1 MRHLSNFLRPAGSC
15 CRTARDWF
23 AVLLILILT
32 LLPVFTSVFFLI
44 VGNGLLTTLVPLRA
58 AIEHFSAPQ
67 IGLIGASYFAGMLAG
82 TWLAP
87 LIVRRIGHVRAF
99 AAYAA
104 LVAIAAIS
112 FALTDQLW
120 LWMVLR
126 AANGFALGG
135 LYGIV
140 ESWII
145 ARAGP
150 TQRGRGLGLYNI
162 IYFSGSALGQQFL
175 RLYDPRGFQ
184 LFSLA
189 AISLLTA
196 LLPLAVTRSDPPPLP
211 ARGRLIFAQIQRMTP
226 IGLVCIGLVGVV
238 NGSFWSLA
246 PAYIEH
252 LGMGTQT
259 VATFMTIFII
269 GCACGPYPLGRM
281 SDLLDRRIVIAAVS
295 FISIL
300 VEIGLASLGTTH
312 VELLYV
318 LGYLMGIVLPSLY
331 PLTVAHVMDKFTG
344 EDAVLVSSTLL
355 FCYCIG
361 AVLGPVLASY
371 LMQTFGDWALFLH
384 NGVVHLVIGLFVSW
398 HVIRHN
404 HETTTVKG

>member
-1 MRHLSNFLRPAGSC
+1 MF
-15 CRTARDWF
+15 
-23 AVLLILILT
+23 VLILT

-58 AIEHFSAPQ
+58 AIEHFSAPE
-67 IGLIGASYFAGMLAG
+67 IGVIGASYFAGMLAG

-87 LIVRRIGHVRAF
+87 WIVRRIGHVRSF

-104 LVAIAAIS
+104 LVAIAAIG

-120 LWMVLR
+120 LWMLLR

-145 ARAGP
+145 ARAG
-150 TQRGRGLGLYNI
+150 TAQRGRALGLYNI
-162 IYFSGSALGQQFL
+162 IHFSGSALGQQFL
-175 RLYDPRGFQ
+175 RLFDPRGFQ

-196 LLPLAVTRSDPPPLP
+196 LLPVAVTRSDPPPLP
-211 ARGRLIFAQIQRMTP
+211 ARGRLIFGQIQRMAP
-226 IGLVCIGLVGVV
+226 IGLVCIGLVGIV

-252 LGMGTQT
+252 LGLGTQT
-259 VATFMTIFII
+259 VASFMTIFII

-281 SDLLDRRIVIAAVS
+281 SDLLDRRLILAAVS
-295 FISIL
+295 FVSIL
-300 VEIGLASLGTTH
+300 IEIGLASLGTQH
-312 VELLYV
+312 VELLYG
-318 LGYLMGIVLPSLY
+318 LGFLMGIVLPTLY

-361 AVLGPVLASY
+361 AVIGPVLASF
-371 LMQTFGDWALFLH
+371 LMKTFGDWALFLH
-384 NGVVHLVIGLFVSW
+384 NGAVHLLIGLFVSW
-398 HVIRHN
+398 HVLHLRH
-404 HETTTVKG
+404 EPPPTKV

>member
-1 MRHLSNFLRPAGSC
+1 
-15 CRTARDWF
+15 
-23 AVLLILILT
+23 
-32 LLPVFTSVFFLI
+32 
-44 VGNGLLTTLVPLRA
+44 
-58 AIEHFSAPQ
+58 
-67 IGLIGASYFAGMLAG
+67 
-82 TWLAP
+82 
-87 LIVRRIGHVRAF
+87 
-99 AAYAA
+99 
-104 LVAIAAIS
+104 
-112 FALTDQLW
+112 
-120 LWMVLR
+120 
-126 AANGFALGG
+126 
-135 LYGIV
+135 
-140 ESWII
+140 
-145 ARAGP
+145 
-150 TQRGRGLGLYNI
+150 
-162 IYFSGSALGQQFL
+162 
-175 RLYDPRGFQ
+175 
-184 LFSLA
+184 
-189 AISLLTA
+189 
-196 LLPLAVTRSDPPPLP
+196 
-211 ARGRLIFAQIQRMTP
+211 
-226 IGLVCIGLVGVV
+226 
-238 NGSFWSLA
+238 
-246 PAYIEH
+246 
-252 LGMGTQT
+252 
-259 VATFMTIFII
+259 MTIFII

-281 SDLLDRRIVIAAVS
+281 SDLLDRRIMIAAVS

>member
-1 MRHLSNFLRPAGSC
+1 MIGLIV
-15 CRTARDWF
+15 
-23 AVLLILILT
+23 VLV
-32 LLPVFTSVFFLI
+32 PVFASVFFLI

-58 AIEHFSAPQ
+58 AIEHFSSPQ
-67 IGLIGASYFAGMLAG
+67 IGLIGASYFTGMILG

-104 LVAIAAIS
+104 LVAIAAIG

-120 LWMVLR
+120 LWMMLR

-145 ARAGP
+145 ARAGS
-150 TQRGRGLGLYNI
+150 QHRGRALGLYNI
-162 IYFSGSALGQQFL
+162 IHFSGSALGQQFL
-175 RLYDPRGFQ
+175 RFFDPRGFQ

-196 LLPLAVTRSDPPPLP
+196 LLPVALTRSDPPPLP
-211 ARGRLIFAQIQRMTP
+211 ARGRLIFSQIQRVAP
-226 IGLVCIGLVGVV
+226 VGLTCIGLVGIV

-252 LGMGTQT
+252 LGLGTQT

-281 SDLLDRRIVIAAVS
+281 SDLTDRRLIIAAVS
-295 FISIL
+295 FVSIL
-300 VEIGLASLGTTH
+300 IEIGLASLGSH
-312 VELLYV
+312 YVELLYL

-361 AVLGPVLASY
+361 AVIGPVMASY
-371 LMQTFGDWALFLH
+371 LMQTFGDRALFLH
-384 NGVVHLVIGLFVSW
+384 NGVVHLVIGVFVTW
-398 HVIRHN
+398 YMIHN
-404 HETTTVKG
+404 KKQQPPQEMDHRP

>member
-1 MRHLSNFLRPAGSC
+1 LF
-15 CRTARDWF
+15 
-23 AVLLILILT
+23 VLILT
-32 LLPVFTSVFFLI
+32 LLPVFTAVFFLI

-58 AIEHFSAPQ
+58 AIEHFSASQ
-67 IGLIGASYFAGMLAG
+67 IGFIGASYFAGMIAG
-82 TWLAP
+82 TFLAP
-87 LIVRRIGHVRAF
+87 LIVRRIGQVRAF
-99 AAYAA
+99 SAYAA
-104 LVAIAAIS
+104 LVASAALG

-120 LWMVLR
+120 IWMALR

-150 TQRGRGLGLYNI
+150 TQRGRALGLYNI
-162 IYFSGSALGQQFL
+162 THFSGSALGQQFL

-189 AISLLTA
+189 AISLLAA

-211 ARGRLIFAQIQRMTP
+211 ARGRLIFAQIQRMAP
-226 IGLVCIGLVGVV
+226 IGLTCIGLVGIV

-281 SDLLDRRIVIAAVS
+281 SDLIDRRGVIAAVS
-295 FISIL
+295 LISIL
-300 VEIGLASLGTTH
+300 IEIGLASLGTQH
-312 VELLYV
+312 VELLYI
-318 LGYLMGIVLPSLY
+318 LGYLMGILLPSLY
-331 PLTVAHVMDKFTG
+331 PLTVAHVMDQFTG

-361 AVLGPVLASY
+361 AVIGPVIASY

-384 NGVVHLVIGLFVSW
+384 NGLAHFVLGLFVIAQILRNRNET
-398 HVIRHN
+398 IRS
-404 HETTTVKG
+404 

>member
-1 MRHLSNFLRPAGSC
+1 MLLLSSDRGVVL
-15 CRTARDWF
+15 F
-23 AVLLILILT
+23 ALILT

-44 VGNGLLTTLVPLRA
+44 VGTGLLTTLVPLRA
-58 AIEHFSAPQ
+58 AIELFSAPQ
-67 IGLIGASYFAGMLAG
+67 IGLIGAGYFAGMLAG

-87 LIVRRIGHVRAF
+87 LIVRRIGHIRAF

-104 LVAIAAIS
+104 LVAISAIG
-112 FALTDQLW
+112 FALTDQLFMW
-120 LWMVLR
+120 IALR
-126 AANGFALGG
+126 AINGFALGG

-150 TQRGRGLGLYNI
+150 TQRGRALGLYNI
-162 IYFSGSALGQQFL
+162 IHFSGSALGQQFL

-189 AISLLTA
+189 AISLLA
-196 LLPLAVTRSDPPPLP
+196 SLLPVSLTRSDPPPLP
-211 ARGRLIFAQIQRMTP
+211 ARGRLIFVQIQRAVP
-226 IGLVCIGLVGVV
+226 IGLGCIGLVGVV

-252 LGMGTQT
+252 LGLGTQT

-269 GCACGPYPLGRM
+269 GCACGPYPLGRI
-281 SDLLDRRIVIAAVS
+281 SDLVDRRMVIIAVS
-295 FISIL
+295 FVSIL
-300 VEIGLASLGTTH
+300 IEIGLASLGAQH
-312 VELLYV
+312 VELLYM
-318 LGYLMGIVLPSLY
+318 LGYLMGILLPTLY

-355 FCYCIG
+355 FCYCVG
-361 AVLGPVLASY
+361 AVIGPVLAAY
-371 LMQTFGDWALFLH
+371 LMKTMGDWALFLH
-384 NGVVHLVIGLFVSW
+384 NGMVHLVIGLFVLW
-398 HVIRHN
+398 HVLHKRPDSP
-404 HETTTVKG
+404 TTKV

>member
-1 MRHLSNFLRPAGSC
+1 MRQCFPTCSIAPNNGF
-15 CRTARDWF
+15 F
-23 AVLLILILT
+23 VLFGLILT

-58 AIEHFSAPQ
+58 AIEHFSSTQ
-67 IGLIGASYFAGMLAG
+67 IGFIGASYFAGMLAG

-104 LVAIAAIS
+104 LVAIASIS

-120 LWMVLR
+120 LWMLLR

-145 ARAGP
+145 ARAGS
-150 TQRGRGLGLYNI
+150 TQRGRALGLYNI
-162 IYFSGSALGQQFL
+162 IHFSGSALGQQFL
-175 RLYDPRGFQ
+175 LAYDPRGFQ
-184 LFSLA
+184 LFTLA

-211 ARGRLIFAQIQRMTP
+211 SRGRLIFAQIQRMAP
-226 IGLVCIGLVGVV
+226 IGLTTIGFVGIV

-281 SDLLDRRIVIAAVS
+281 SDLLDRRIIIAMVS

-300 VEIGLASLGTTH
+300 IEVGLASLGPQH

-318 LGYLMGIVLPSLY
+318 LGYLMGIMLPSLY

-355 FCYCIG
+355 FSYCIG
-361 AVLGPVLASY
+361 AVIGPVVASY
-371 LMQTFGDWALFLH
+371 LMQQFGDWALFLH
-384 NGVVHLVIGLFVSW
+384 NGVVHLTIGLFVTW
-398 HVIRHN
+398 HVVRIRHN
-404 HETTTVKG
+404 TPKA